1 MANGSTIKF
10 TDQVKREFARLLP
23 LSYFKRLPT
32 LIIIDVTNSCNLRC
46 PVCPVTIAMTR
57 KRGLMKMPVFRR
69 IIDDFKDKDD
79 KPQIYFNFSGEPT
92 MNPALPEMVAYA
104 TVNGHESFLSTNA
117 TKLTEDMCEK
127 LITAGLSRVNLCMD
141 GFSAEAQEAYRVN
154 SDFEQVKSNIELFLR
169 VRRRLGAKNPICVLQ
184 TLLTAYSEGQ
194 VDAMTAWAKD
204 AGFDRIR
211 YKTFSIGSYTSE
223 EEKEVA
229 GRFLPTRDELKRHP
243 TDIGRATCT
252 TPLSQTVV
260 FWNGDLGLCCIDYDQ
275 MVQLPN
281 IETRGFLQAYLS
293 DTAARARRKG
303 FLKEFEICKGCSY
316 SNAENMGFKIDLV
329 KGSGLDRDGKV
340 VFN

>member
-1 MANGSTIKF
+1 MRVSLT
-10 TDQVKREFARLLP
+10 
-23 LSYFKRLPT
+23 
-32 LIIIDVTNSCNLRC
+32 
-46 PVCPVTIAMTR
+46 AMHDLAVQMR
-57 KRGLMKMPVFRR
+57 DEGPM
-69 IIDDFKDKDD
+69 
-79 KPQIYFNFSGEPT
+79 
-92 MNPALPEMVAYA
+92 
-104 TVNGHESFLSTNA
+104 
-117 TKLTEDMCEK
+117 
-127 LITAGLSRVNLCMD
+127 
-141 GFSAEAQEAYRVN
+141 AEARF
-154 SDFEQVKSNIELFLR
+154 FEKFR
-169 VRRRLGAKNPICVLQ
+169 AHPLGDLH
-184 TLLTAYSEGQ
+184 TF
-194 VDAMTAWAKD
+194 